1 MPGWKGVP
9 ERIFMKNILAAAMF
23 GPLLALTTG
32 APAAETRTFESEFS
46 ISLYGL
52 PLARTS
58 FTTTVGSKKFSIK
71 GAVRSAG
78 VGAIFDDTRGDIA
91 VDGQVGGNGVRPGAY
106 ALTYVSGKKNKST
119 NIGFSGGSV
128 VSTQNVPPVKPKG
141 EWIEVQAA
149 QLKAV
154 SDPLTGM
161 VVRASSLGEACN
173 RTVRVF
179 DGQTRADF
187 VMSLLRMGTY
197 KTKGYSGPVAECAVR
212 FVPVS
217 GYQKGKKQLEF
228 LRRNKNIRMT
238 FAPIGGTGLY
248 APIAA
253 RVGTT
258 VGTVAVDAVRF
269 EAVN

>member
-1 MPGWKGVP
+1 
-9 ERIFMKNILAAAMF
+9 
-23 GPLLALTTG
+23 
-32 APAAETRTFESEFS
+32 
-46 ISLYGL
+46 
-52 PLARTS
+52 
-58 FTTTVGSKKFSIK
+58 
-71 GAVRSAG
+71 
-78 VGAIFDDTRGDIA
+78 
-91 VDGQVGGNGVRPGAY
+91 VGGNGVRPGAY
-106 ALTYVSGKKNKST
+106 ALTYVSGNKNKST

-128 VSTQNVPPVKPKG
+128 VSTQNVPPVRPKG
-141 EWIEVQAA
+141 EWIALEAS

-161 VVRASSLGEACN
+161 VVRAASLAEVCS

-187 VMSLLRMGTY
+187 VMTLLREGTY

-217 GYQKGKKQLEF
+217 GYQKGKKQLEY

-238 FAPIGGTGLY
+238 FAPIGDTGLY

-258 VGTVAVDAVRF
+258 VGTVSVDAVRF

>member
-1 MPGWKGVP
+1 
-9 ERIFMKNILAAAMF
+9 MKKLLAAAVAA
-23 GPLLALTTG
+23 PLFSLTCAALG
-32 APAAETRTFESEFS
+32 AEAQTFKSEFS

-58 FTTTVGSKKFSIK
+58 FTTTVAKKRFSIK
-71 GAVRSAG
+71 GAVNSAG
-78 VGAIFDDTRGDIA
+78 VGALFDDTRGNVS
-91 VDGQVGGNGVRPGAY
+91 VDGQVSGNGVRPASY

-119 NIGFSGGSV
+119 RLGFSGGSV
-128 VSTQNVPPVKPKG
+128 VSTQNVPPVRPKG

-154 SDPLTGM
+154 SDPLTGL
-161 VVRASSLGEACN
+161 VVRAASLGETCS

-179 DGQTRADF
+179 DGETRADLIL
-187 VMSLLRMGTY
+187 SPLRMGTY
-197 KTKGYSGPVAECAVR
+197 ATKGYSGPVAECAVR
-212 FVPVS
+212 FMPVS
-217 GYQKGKKQLEF
+217 GYQKGKKQLEY
-228 LRRNKNIRMT
+228 LRRNKNIRIS
-238 FAPIGGTGLY
+238 FAPIGDTGLY

-258 VGTVAVDAVRF
+258 VGTVAVDALRF

>member
-1 MPGWKGVP
+1 MPGVKGDL
-9 ERIFMKNILAAAMF
+9 ERIFMKHVFAAALLGPMLALAADAR
-23 GPLLALTTG
+23 
-32 APAAETRTFESEFS
+32 AADSQTFKSEFS

-58 FTTTVGSKKFSIK
+58 FTTTVSKKWFSIK
-71 GAVRSAG
+71 GAVKSAG

-91 VDGQVGGNGVRPGAY
+91 VDGRVGGNGVRPGAY
-106 ALTYVSGKKNKST
+106 ALTYVSGKKSKST

-128 VSTQNVPPVKPKG
+128 VSTQNVPPVRPKG

-161 VVRASSLGEACN
+161 VVRASSLGDACN

-187 VMSLLRMGTY
+187 VMSLLREGTY
-197 KTKGYSGPVAECAVR
+197 ETKGYSGPVAECAVR

-228 LRRNKNIRMT
+228 LRRNKNIRIS
-238 FAPIGGTGLY
+238 FAPIGDTGLY

-258 VGTVAVDAVRF
+258 VGTVSVDALRF
-269 EAVN
+269 EAVE

>member
-1 MPGWKGVP
+1 MTSPSMFAK
-9 ERIFMKNILAAAMF
+9 ILALPMIC
-23 GPLLALTTG
+23 LAG
-32 APAAETRTFESEFS
+32 APPVLAASTFKSEFA
-46 ISLYGL
+46 ITLYGL
-52 PLARTS
+52 PLANTRFTTVVEDAS
-58 FTTTVGSKKFSIK
+58 FTIDGSVK
-71 GAVRSAG
+71 SAG
-78 VGAIFDDTRGDIA
+78 VGALFDDTKGIVA
-91 VDGQVGGNGVRPGAY
+91 VSGLVAKSGARALSY
-106 ALTYVSGKKNKST
+106 SLTYVSGKKNKST
-119 NIGFSGGSV
+119 SIGFSGGSV
-128 VSTQNVPPVKPKG
+128 VSTRNVPPVRKKG
-141 EWIEVQAA
+141 EWIDVTPE

-161 VVRASSLGEACN
+161 IVRASSLAEACN

-187 VMSLLRMGTY
+187 VMSLARQRHY
-197 KTKGYSGPVAECAVR
+197 RTKGFKGEVAECAVK

-217 GYQKGKKQLEF
+217 GFQKGKKQIEY
-228 LRRNKNIRMT
+228 LRKNKNIRILL
-238 FAPIGGTGLY
+238 APVGATGLY

>member
-1 MPGWKGVP
+1 MPDGEGRP
-9 ERIFMKNILAAAMF
+9 GENLMKNLLAAAMF
-23 GPLLALTTG
+23 GPLLALT
-32 APAAETRTFESEFS
+32 ANPVIAETQTFKSEFS

-58 FTTTVGSKKFSIK
+58 FTTTVSKKRFTIK
-71 GAVRSAG
+71 GAVNSAG
-78 VGAIFDDTRGDIA
+78 VGAIFDDTRGNIS
-91 VDGQVGGNGVRPGAY
+91 VDGQVGGAGVRPASY
-106 ALTYVSGKKNKST
+106 ALAYVSGKKSKST

-128 VSTQNVPPVKPKG
+128 VSTQNVPPVWQKG
-141 EWIEVQAA
+141 EWIAVEAA
-149 QLKAV
+149 HLRAV

-161 VVRASSLGEACN
+161 VVRATSLGEACK

-187 VMSLLRMGTY
+187 VMTLLRQATY
-197 KTKGYSGPVAECAVR
+197 STKGFSGPVAECAVR

-217 GYQKGKKQLEF
+217 GYQKGKKQIDF
-228 LRRNKNIRMT
+228 LRRNKYIRIS
-238 FAPIGGTGLY
+238 FAPIGDTGLY

-258 VGTVAVDAVRF
+258 VGTVAVDALRF

>member
-1 MPGWKGVP
+1 
-9 ERIFMKNILAAAMF
+9 MKYVFAAAVF
-23 GPLLALTTG
+23 GLLPALSTDVS
-32 APAAETRTFESEFS
+32 AAETQTFKSEFS

-58 FTTTVGSKKFSIK
+58 FTTTVDSKRFSIK

-78 VGAIFDDTRGDIA
+78 VGAIFDDTRGNIA
-91 VDGQVGGNGVRPGAY
+91 VDGQVGGNGVRPAAY

-128 VSTQNVPPVKPKG
+128 VATQNVPPVRPKG
-141 EWIEVQAA
+141 EWIEVQAE

-161 VVRASSLGEACN
+161 IVRAASLGEACS

-187 VMSLLRMGTY
+187 VMSLSRLGTY
-197 KTKGYSGPVAECAVR
+197 STKGYSGPVAECAVR

-217 GYQKGKKQLEF
+217 GYQKGKRQLEY
-228 LRRNKNIRMT
+228 LRRNKNIRMS
-238 FAPIGGTGLY
+238 FAPIGDTGLY

-258 VGTVAVDAVRF
+258 VGTVSVDAVRF

>member
-1 MPGWKGVP
+1 
-9 ERIFMKNILAAAMF
+9 MKHLLAAVLF
-23 GPLLALTTG
+23 GPLLALATDLS
-32 APAAETRTFESEFS
+32 AAETQTFKSEFS

-58 FTTTVGSKKFSIK
+58 FTTTVSKKRFTIK
-71 GAVRSAG
+71 GAVNSAG
-78 VGAIFDDTRGDIA
+78 VGAIFDDTRGNIA
-91 VDGQVGGNGVRPGAY
+91 VDGQVGGNGVRPAAY
-106 ALTYVSGKKNKST
+106 ALTYVSGRKNKST

-128 VSTQNVPPVKPKG
+128 VSTQNVPPVRQKG
-141 EWIEVQAA
+141 EWIAVQAA

-161 VVRASSLGEACN
+161 VVRAASLAEACS

-179 DGQTRADF
+179 DGETRADF
-187 VMSLLRMGTY
+187 VMSLARMGSY
-197 KTKGYSGPVAECAVR
+197 KTKGYAGPVAECAVR

-217 GYQKGKKQLEF
+217 GFQKGKKQIEF
-228 LRRNKNIRMT
+228 LRRNKNIRMS
-238 FAPIGGTGLY
+238 FAPIGDTGLY